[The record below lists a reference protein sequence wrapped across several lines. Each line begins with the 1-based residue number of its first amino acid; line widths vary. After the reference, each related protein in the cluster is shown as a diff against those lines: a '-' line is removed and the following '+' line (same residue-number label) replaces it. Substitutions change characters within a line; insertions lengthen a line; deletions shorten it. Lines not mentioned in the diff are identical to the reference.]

1 MDFLGIGVFII
12 ALAFAGLVIYL
23 AKVLKKT
30 EEVLTHTA
38 KTVENLEGQ
47 IGEITSETKL
57 TLYNTNET
65 IADVNHKLT
74 QLDPLFY
81 IVNDVGESVHT
92 VSSSIVKLTKRQNGE
107 LERDAARIDEKDV
120 RGWMRTAAF
129 VYYLTKKRR
138 EKKAAVRRE
147 QEAGTF
153 NEMVEVEQ
161 TPAEAE
167 LQREH
172 MNV

>member
-1 MDFLGIGVFII
+1 MDFLGIGIFII
-12 ALAFAGLVIYL
+12 ALAFAGLVVYL
-23 AKVLKKT
+23 TKVLSKLT
-30 EEVLTHTA
+30 EVLTHTA

-74 QLDPLFY
+74 QLDPIFY
-81 IVNDVGESVHT
+81 IVNDVGESAHRVT
-92 VSSSIVKLTKRQNGE
+92 SSLVKLSKRTQSDVDKGATK
-107 LERDAARIDEKDV
+107 IDEKDV
-120 RGWMRTAAF
+120 RGWMRTASF
-129 VYYLTKKRR
+129 VYYLVKKRK
-138 EKKAAVRRE
+138 EKKAAAEKVSE
-147 QEAGTF
+147 QHR
-153 NEMVEVEQ
+153 MDVEVEV
-161 TPAEAE
+161 AEE